1 MTKKHKIEAVLYHLF
16 VCLFGL
22 LMIYPVLWMISGSLK
37 NNTEILNGGMNL
49 IPPAWRVEN
58 FANGWEGIR
67 RNQLRHLLLQL
78 IFRSRCFYPC
88 HGTVVSLCGLCIFEG
103 EIQRKKYLVYGHDLH
118 HDDTDTD
125 HSGAAVHHLQ

>member
-67 RNQLRHLLLQL
+67 RNQFCHLLFQL
-78 IFRSRCFYPC
+78 IFRSLCFDHC
-88 HGTVVSLCGLCIFEG
+88 NGTVIGLRGLCIFEG
-103 EIQRKKYLVYGHDLH
+103 KI
-118 HDDTDTD
+118 
-125 HSGAAVHHLQ
+125 

>member
-58 FANGWEGIR
+58 FANGWKGFGGISFATFFS
-67 RNQLRHLLLQL
+67 NS
-78 IFRSRCFYPC
+78 FF
-88 HGTVVSLCGLCIFEG
+88 V
-103 EIQRKKYLVYGHDLH
+103 
-118 HDDTDTD
+118 
-125 HSGAAVHHLQ
+125 AAVSTLATVLSSALSLIHISEPTRPY